1 MPVFLPVASSSYALQ
16 EFRFLVRFSV
26 SQGSS
31 FVILCFINKHLLLL
45 FHCYYTAAG
54 AAATTSSTTPRICG
68 ILTDT
73 LFTLSLNWR
82 ISKLYFICFIS
93 IKQKRKQ
100 NRTSVSILTVA

>member
-1 MPVFLPVASSSYALQ
+1 MRFMPVFLRVASSSYALQ

-54 AAATTSSTTPRICG
+54 AAATTSSTTLRICG

-82 ISKLYFICFIS
+82 ICFIS